1 MSRERP
7 PTFSFAQEHDAL
19 DNLQNLKPQ
28 PVRRDPP
35 KAETRRLAEESGFST
50 REVGSEGLFDARSL
64 RKTNRTAQLNISVA
78 PETKNRFWQFAQ
90 ERGFM
95 AGEDA
100 LMALLEVASQES
112 PPLTP

>member
-7 PTFSFAQEHDAL
+7 PTFSFSPEHDVL
-19 DNLQNLKPQ
+19 DKLQNLKPQ
-28 PVRRDPP
+28 PLRRDPP

-50 REVGSEGLFDARSL
+50 REVGSEGFFDARSL

-78 PETKNRFWQFAQ
+78 PDTKNRFWQFAQ
-90 ERGFM
+90 ARGFA

-100 LMALLEVASQES
+100 LVALLETVSLVS
-112 PPLTP
+112 R

>member
-7 PTFSFAQEHDAL
+7 PIFSSTPEHDAL

-28 PVRRDPP
+28 PMRRDPP

-78 PETKNRFWQFAQ
+78 PDTKNRFWQFAQ
-90 ERGFM
+90 AHGFA
-95 AGEDA
+95 AGEEA
-100 LMALLEVASQES
+100 LVALLEAASQVS
-112 PPLTP
+112 R